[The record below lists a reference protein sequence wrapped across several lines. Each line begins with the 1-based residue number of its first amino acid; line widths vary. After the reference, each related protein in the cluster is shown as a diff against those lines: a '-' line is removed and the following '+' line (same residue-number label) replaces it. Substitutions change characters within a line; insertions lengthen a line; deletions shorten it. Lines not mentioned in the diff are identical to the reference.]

1 MESIC
6 SWGCCRALYTADRVR
21 PTYPAMLQA
30 YCLLV
35 LVKPHNFCHAAVRPG
50 DRHTSLA
57 LYILLRGITLL
68 IRCGNK
74 PDAPPAIRKAL
85 APTRWTHGDTALM
98 CLATSQITYS
108 WIMMPHTLPK
118 SYVKFLNKHGGRQ
131 QWHYDAAKV
140 GQMDHHMW
148 HACTGSSVL
157 ALSTLVRL
165 LSNLQGLSHLTLSK
179 RVCCTCSA
187 VSACLMPTSPQSAC
201 LQPCTVSVT
210 DLSVQA
216 TLAGLF

>member
-1 MESIC
+1 MACIC
-6 SWGCCRALYTADRVR
+6 GRCCGRPISAAYRVSLTC
-21 PTYPAMLQA
+21 PHFQLLHLCTWKFCMLTTT
-30 YCLLV
+30 CLFLFG
-35 LVKPHNFCHAAVRPG
+35 LNRPG

-74 PDAPPAIRKAL
+74 PDAPPTVRKVL
-85 APTRWTHGDTALM
+85 TPTRWKHGDTALM

-140 GQMDHHMW
+140 MPLCVPLSCQSVVLVLLCMSLL
-148 HACTGSSVL
+148 HAVMLCI
-157 ALSTLVRL
+157 
-165 LSNLQGLSHLTLSK
+165 NK
-179 RVCCTCSA
+179 
-187 VSACLMPTSPQSAC
+187 
-201 LQPCTVSVT
+201 
-210 DLSVQA
+210 
-216 TLAGLF
+216 LF

>member
-1 MESIC
+1 MLVTRVQFVI
-6 SWGCCRALYTADRVR
+6 LY
-21 PTYPAMLQA
+21 
-30 YCLLV
+30 
-35 LVKPHNFCHAAVRPG
+35 AAARPG

-74 PDAPPAIRKAL
+74 PDAPPVVRKAL
-85 APTRWTHGDTALM
+85 TPTRWKHGDTALM

-140 GQMDHHMW
+140 RLATCNQFPRQSHTPALDRRCLSSWYHVEGQTHFHPSGNPQRS
-148 HACTGSSVL
+148 AQ
-157 ALSTLVRL
+157 L
-165 LSNLQGLSHLTLSK
+165 LHLE
-179 RVCCTCSA
+179 
-187 VSACLMPTSPQSAC
+187 
-201 LQPCTVSVT
+201 
-210 DLSVQA
+210 
-216 TLAGLF
+216 G

>member
-1 MESIC
+1 MWQVLRQAHLCC
-6 SWGCCRALYTADRVR
+6 SQGRPYMPSLTVAALLHIVAGW
-21 PTYPAMLQA
+21 MLRTT
-30 YCLLV
+30 CLSLCV
-35 LVKPHNFCHAAVRPG
+35 STRPG

-74 PDAPPAIRKAL
+74 PDAPPTVRKVL
-85 APTRWTHGDTALM
+85 APTRWKHGDTALM

-140 GQMDHHMW
+140 VPLYIHMS
-148 HACTGSSVL
+148 C
-157 ALSTLVRL
+157 
-165 LSNLQGLSHLTLSK
+165 Q
-179 RVCCTCSA
+179 
-187 VSACLMPTSPQSAC
+187 CL
-201 LQPCTVSVT
+201 
-210 DLSVQA
+210 
-216 TLAGLF
+216 